1 MIELRQKKKMG
12 VGRFVGRIWN
22 ISPNQRTSMRT
33 LGTTGTQDSNT
44 VTNSLISLWS
54 LLHLLAR
61 VSLTLLHSA
70 GTMAL
75 PRVPQHFRQEVL
87 NLSQLQFEESQGK
100 ILAQL

>member
-1 MIELRQKKKMG
+1 
-12 VGRFVGRIWN
+12 
-22 ISPNQRTSMRT
+22 MRNW
-33 LGTTGTQDSNT
+33 GSTGTRDSNT

-54 LLHLLAR
+54 LLLHLLAR